1 MSTATTY
8 LITGANRGIGRGL
21 LEVYLSRPNSIVVA
35 GVRDPSNET
44 SKSLSTIAVGKGSR
58 LIVVKLDN
66 LSETDAKSAVQ
77 LLKSEHSIDHLDTV
91 IANSGI
97 ANYYGTALETP
108 ISELRDHINVNAIG
122 TLILFQA
129 TWPLLQVSQNPKFI
143 LVSTGIASMGYM
155 EHVPMA
161 VTAYGSS
168 KAAANFIVLKIH
180 YEHPQLTV
188 FPLHP
193 GWVQTDMGN
202 AGALANGLTEAPVSL
217 KDCIEGMTTQIDG
230 ASREKSSGKF
240 VAYDGSSLP
249 W

>member
-1 MSTATTY
+1 M
-8 LITGANRGIGRGL
+8 
-21 LEVYLSRPNSIVVA
+21 VA

-44 SKSLSTIAVGKGSR
+44 SESLSSIAVGKGSK
-58 LIVVKLDN
+58 LIIVKLDS

-77 LLKSEHSIDHLDTV
+77 VLKTEHGIDHLDTV

-108 ISELRDHINVNAIG
+108 IAEVRDHINVNTIG
-122 TLILFQA
+122 TLVLFQA
-129 TWPLLQVSQNPKFI
+129 TWPLLQVSHNPKFI

-155 EHVPMA
+155 KHVPMA
-161 VTAYGSS
+161 ITAYGSS

-193 GWVQTDMGN
+193 G
-202 AGALANGLTEAPVSL
+202 LA
-217 KDCIEGMTTQIDG
+217 
-230 ASREKSSGKF
+230 
-240 VAYDGSSLP
+240 
-249 W
+249 